1 MLESLRADAA
11 YAEQH
16 LNANDSD
23 DISAGNTTL
32 TATIPDIAKY
42 LEEQFLGVP
51 DPKSAR
57 AALKSYTSR

>member
-1 MLESLRADAA
+1 MLESLHANAA

-16 LNANDSD
+16 LNADDSD
-23 DISAGNTTL
+23 DNSAGNTSL
-32 TATIPDIAKY
+32 TATMPNIAKY

-51 DPKSAR
+51 DPQSAR